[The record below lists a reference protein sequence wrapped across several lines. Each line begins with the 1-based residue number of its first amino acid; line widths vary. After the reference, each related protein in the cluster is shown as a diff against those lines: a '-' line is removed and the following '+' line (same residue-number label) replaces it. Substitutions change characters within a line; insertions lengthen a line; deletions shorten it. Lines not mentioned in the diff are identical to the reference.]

1 MKADRIF
8 VNGQIYTVN
17 DRSEW
22 VEAVAIKGDRIIY
35 AGDEEGARALCGENT
50 EVTDLA
56 GKMMLPGFIDGHCH
70 PVLAA
75 HYLCGV
81 YLQIEWGVEECLA
94 EIEKYV
100 KANPDNET

>member
-1 MKADRIF
+1 MKADSIF

-50 EVTDLA
+50 
-56 GKMMLPGFIDGHCH
+56 
-70 PVLAA
+70 
-75 HYLCGV
+75 
-81 YLQIEWGVEECLA
+81 
-94 EIEKYV
+94 
-100 KANPDNET
+100 

>member
-1 MKADRIF
+1 MRADKVYTNGKIF
-8 VNGQIYTVN
+8 TVN

-22 VEAVAIKGDRIIY
+22 VEAVATEGNKIVY
-35 AGDEEGARALCGENT
+35 AGDNEGAGAFCDAAT
-50 EVTDLA
+50 EVCDLQ

-81 YLQIEWGVEECLA
+81 YLEVEWDVE
-94 EIEKYV
+94 
-100 KANPDNET
+100 